1 MLHRPTSDRPWRA
14 VLYSHDSQGLG
25 HIRRN
30 LAVAQ
35 SLAANLPKLTGR
47 GVTGLLFTGFDSIAD
62 QLPAGFDHVSL
73 PGLTKE
79 SGSYAPRRVDI
90 SMSRLLRIRSQLL
103 AASIAAFE
111 PDLVI
116 VDRHAL
122 GLRGELEWAL
132 HALREERPHA
142 SIVLGL
148 REVLDEP
155 SVAARE
161 WERLGDPDDLAH
173 LYDAI
178 WLYGDPRVHDALGTG
193 EVPARLKGLV
203 TYTGYLAKGRPTR
216 TRRRPRAPYVLTMVG
231 GGSDGAALC
240 DLAARA
246 PVPDGYEHV
255 VVTGPQMPP
264 DQRRAIV
271 ANARPG
277 TRVMDQ
283 VPDGLASISHS
294 SALVSMAGYNTVTEA
309 MTTRVPHLLVPRS
322 APRLE
327 QVIRAEGLAAIGAAD
342 TICLEQLSP
351 ERLGEW
357 LASAVGREVPRDGL
371 DLGGLQA
378 VGSLAAEL
386 LVGKGDGAGVAA

>member
-1 MLHRPTSDRPWRA
+1 MLHRPNSDRPWRV

-35 SLAANLPKLTGR
+35 SLATHLPRLTGR
-47 GVTGLLFTGFDSIAD
+47 AVTGLLFTGFDSISD
-62 QLPAGFDHVSL
+62 QLPLGFDHVSL

-79 SGSYAPRRVDI
+79 SGGYAPRRVDV

-103 AASIAAFE
+103 AASIGAFE

-122 GLRGELEWAL
+122 GLRGELER
-132 HALREERPHA
+132 ALRTLRGERPQA

-155 SVAARE
+155 AVAAQE
-161 WERLGDPDDLAH
+161 WERLGDPEDLAA

-178 WLYGDPRVHDALGTG
+178 WLYGDPRVHDPLATG

-203 TYTGYLAKGRPTR
+203 AYTGYLATGRPAR
-216 TRRRPRAPYVLTMVG
+216 PARRPRVPYVLTMVG

-240 DLAARA
+240 DVAVRA
-246 PVPDGYEHV
+246 PIPSGYQHV
-255 VVTGPQMPP
+255 VVTGPQMPAEE
-264 DQRRAIV
+264 RRAIV
-271 ANARPG
+271 AHARPG
-277 TRVMDQ
+277 TRVVDQ
-283 VPDGLASISHS
+283 VPDGLASISHA

-309 MTTRVPHLLVPRS
+309 MTTSVPHLLVPRS
-322 APRLE
+322 RPRLE
-327 QVIRAEGLAAIGAAD
+327 QVIRAEGLAAIGAAE
-342 TICLEQLSP
+342 TIRLEQLDP
-351 ERLGEW
+351 GKLGEW
-357 LASAVGREVPRDGL
+357 IARAVGREVRREGL
-371 DLGGLQA
+371 DLDGLRA
-378 VGSLAAEL
+378 VGSLAAAL
-386 LVGKGDGAGVAA
+386 LVGKHDGAGVAA